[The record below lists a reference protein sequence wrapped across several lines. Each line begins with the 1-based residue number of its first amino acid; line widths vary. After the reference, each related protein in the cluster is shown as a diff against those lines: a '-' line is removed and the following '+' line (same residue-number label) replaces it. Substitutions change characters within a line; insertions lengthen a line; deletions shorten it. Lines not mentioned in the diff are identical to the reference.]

1 MQTRPSSEPHRG
13 RDQVTDGDR
22 DRNRDQPQ
30 KCASATLAKK
40 PVTPPAAPPP
50 TPSNRVVAPLTVPV
64 IQLTPAQS
72 DSPAKLG
79 LPATPKDSAISIAPD
94 HSNKENKENQLA
106 RTPPA
111 SKSCP
116 LGAPTNYVA
125 RRTWIT
131 TERMNEL
138 RRKAQEA
145 AKQNKIFTIRGCFNS
160 VRNALLTR
168 GWVEKLD
175 VHRKVMPAGQM
186 TYEDLTQR
194 LPKRK
199 AGETRR
205 QYVQK
210 CERNIMSRFLEHM
223 PVDFLWTN
231 RKEKCDYIDQAKN
244 PGMTI
249 NKFHRAPFTSKE
261 GLCSQ
266 LRDFHWF
273 FEEGTAEMY
282 FPRCYNVWSPEEL
295 GEFIENFKLTACV
308 AFLRAMLCKYHKQGT
323 DAVFS
328 CSGKIP
334 YSAIDFAYKRLV
346 EFIDSCQHNDI
357 DFEDPPKIWEH
368 DWDAFLF
375 QHQQL
380 VNEDGRIQHDGGQ
393 RLEPMV
399 KSCLSLV
406 DKMKVHWPQYS
417 LDGYQNLWIVK
428 PANKCRGRG
437 IILMD
442 NLKKILGV
450 VNPSIASKSRYVVQK
465 YIERP
470 LILFQTKFD
479 IRQWFLITNTQPLVV
494 WFYRE
499 SYLRFSSQEYSLSNH
514 HESVHLTNYA
524 IQKKYTNGK
533 RDKRLPSEN
542 MWDCYS
548 FQAYLRQIGKYNM
561 WLERIFPG
569 MRKAIVGCMLASQEN
584 MDRRPNTFELFGADF
599 MICENF
605 YPWLIEI
612 NSSPD
617 LGATTSVTARM
628 CPQCLEDVV
637 KVVIDRR
644 TDPKADM
651 GNFELAYRQV
661 VPPTP
666 AYMGLNLFV
675 KGKQVLQKANH
686 GGGHGHYY
694 YQQQRKERSL
704 ATSSVYRQRSAII
717 HPATSISR
725 IHRAMPTFNAT
736 EYMEKYM
743 VEPLSSSR
751 SSLCSQQ
758 PQKSPSVASSHPALT
773 APPSGA
779 PSSYILKQA
788 SRSITQLLSASHK
801 RNTAGSLSGEQVPS
815 TALPPKRQRSCGPRL
830 SSTNPVE
837 STEKKFKIL
846 IKNYSSNG
854 NESMQDARPEVLNSS
869 TAPAM
874 SERKWRSLRNIAAT
888 AGGSSNC
895 VPRSKGAPL
904 VAPPSLPTRRLTRT
918 KSEIDSTG
926 MHAIGRTFGRKSTG
940 PRLPISISVQALH
953 RGEPIVAA
961 LKQATSEL
969 QLSQAQMMSP
979 RTALANKLNGSTL
992 MLPTPPLPVG

>member
-1 MQTRPSSEPHRG
+1 M
-13 RDQVTDGDR
+13 
-22 DRNRDQPQ
+22 
-30 KCASATLAKK
+30 
-40 PVTPPAAPPP
+40 
-50 TPSNRVVAPLTVPV
+50 
-64 IQLTPAQS
+64 
-72 DSPAKLG
+72 
-79 LPATPKDSAISIAPD
+79 
-94 HSNKENKENQLA
+94 
-106 RTPPA
+106 
-111 SKSCP
+111 
-116 LGAPTNYVA
+116 
-125 RRTWIT
+125 
-131 TERMNEL
+131 
-138 RRKAQEA
+138 
-145 AKQNKIFTIRGCFNS
+145 
-160 VRNALLTR
+160 
-168 GWVEKLD
+168 
-175 VHRKVMPAGQM
+175 
-186 TYEDLTQR
+186 
-194 LPKRK
+194 
-199 AGETRR
+199 
-205 QYVQK
+205 
-210 CERNIMSRFLEHM
+210 
-223 PVDFLWTN
+223 
-231 RKEKCDYIDQAKN
+231 
-244 PGMTI
+244 
-249 NKFHRAPFTSKE
+249 
-261 GLCSQ
+261 
-266 LRDFHWF
+266 
-273 FEEGTAEMY
+273 
-282 FPRCYNVWSPEEL
+282 
-295 GEFIENFKLTACV
+295 
-308 AFLRAMLCKYHKQGT
+308 
-323 DAVFS
+323 
-328 CSGKIP
+328 
-334 YSAIDFAYKRLV
+334 
-346 EFIDSCQHNDI
+346 
-357 DFEDPPKIWEH
+357 
-368 DWDAFLF
+368 
-375 QHQQL
+375 
-380 VNEDGRIQHDGGQ
+380 
-393 RLEPMV
+393 
-399 KSCLSLV
+399 
-406 DKMKVHWPQYS
+406 
-417 LDGYQNLWIVK
+417 
-428 PANKCRGRG
+428 
-437 IILMD
+437 
-442 NLKKILGV
+442 
-450 VNPSIASKSRYVVQK
+450 
-465 YIERP
+465 
-470 LILFQTKFD
+470 
-479 IRQWFLITNTQPLVV
+479 VV

-637 KVVIDRR
+637 KGELKSGKRNPFDVIPFSVVIDRR
-644 TDPKADM
+644 TDPKAEL

-751 SSLCSQQ
+751 SSLCSQL
-758 PQKSPSVASSHPALT
+758 PQKSPSAAPALT
-773 APPSGA
+773 ATPSGA
-779 PSSYILKQA
+779 TSSYILKQA
-788 SRSITQLLSASHK
+788 GRSITQLLSATHK
-801 RNTAGSLSGEQVPS
+801 RNTGGSLSGEQVQS

-854 NESMQDARPEVLNSS
+854 NENMQDARPEVANSA
-869 TAPAM
+869 TATAI

-888 AGGSSNC
+888 AGGSSNLAA
-895 VPRSKGAPL
+895 RSKGPPL
-904 VAPPSLPTRRLTRT
+904 IAPPSLPTRRLTRT

-926 MHAIGRTFGRKSTG
+926 MHAIGRTFGRKSNG

-992 MLPTPPLPVG
+992 MVPASALPVG